1 MKKQKIVTYG
11 AIRMKTW
18 EEMDRLGVIL
28 DAEWQLELE
37 EKRKKQK
44 KEDNKCSNQEKKLKE

>member
-11 AIRMKTW
+11 AIKMKTW

-37 EKRKKQK
+37 EKRKR
-44 KEDNKCSNQEKKLKE
+44 EKKKGMGESINERK

>member
-1 MKKQKIVTYG
+1 MKS
-11 AIRMKTW
+11 W
-18 EEMDRLGVIL
+18 EEMDRLGIIL

-44 KEDNKCSNQEKKLKE
+44 KEESKCLNQEKKLKE